1 MNNGTTYRLKRLHK
15 TFAEENGSLAL
26 YRLIGLIFMD
36 IMGTDDNPHKG
47 KKYKMTCIS
56 CLGPYT
62 VYGKEPAE
70 PQLCP
75 LCRNARDNPM
85 VDAQSK
91 HKVCR
96 TCSFY
101 ESYFGKEDQCK
112 FNAPSPV
119 GFQFPRVS
127 PDDWCGRWEDNS
139 EGAANDL
146 SYKQGGM
153 VGTHEIYRSNC
164 MPKGSK

>member
-75 LCRNARDNPM
+75 ICRNARDNPM

-96 TCSFY
+96 NCAFY
-101 ESYFGKEDQCK
+101 VEYYEECW
-112 FNAPSPV
+112 FNPPNGDSRPNIKPS
-119 GFQFPRVS
+119 G
-127 PDDWCGRWEDNS
+127 WCGQWEDKS
-139 EGAANDL
+139 EGVANDL

-153 VGTHEIYRSNC
+153 VGTHKIYRSNC